1 MFTDGGCRN
10 NEGEHVLPTDKAAW
24 AYVILHDG
32 HAMTAT
38 GGKVGAT
45 NNQMEMTA
53 VLESLKA
60 LEDMGLSQKKLLLSL
75 DSDYVRKAL
84 SDSSN
89 GTAWIKGWKERGWR
103 KSNGEAVANPDLWK
117 EIDKEFS
124 KFSDL
129 TLQHVT
135 GHANSDGNNLAD
147 ALVKDGQDVT
157 ILFFYQQHP
166 SRADHSVKRDAFL
179 FLCFLKKSR
188 PRS

>member
-1 MFTDGGCRN
+1 MTEQEKMSIIEKLEAEQLESEYDAWIFTDGGCRN
-10 NEGEHVLPTDKAAW
+10 NGNNAGEHVLPTDKAAW

-32 HAMTAT
+32 HAMTTT

-75 DSDYVRKAL
+75 DSDYVRT
-84 SDSSN
+84 

-103 KSNGEAVANPDLWK
+103 NSNGEAVANQDLWK
-117 EIDKEFS
+117 EIDKEIS

-129 TLQHVT
+129 TFKHVK
-135 GHANSDGNNLAD
+135 GHGNSDGNNLAD
-147 ALVKDGQDVT
+147 ALVNEQMDKM
-157 ILFFYQQHP
+157 
-166 SRADHSVKRDAFL
+166 
-179 FLCFLKKSR
+179 
-188 PRS
+188 

>member
-1 MFTDGGCRN
+1 MTTQEEQMSIIEKLEAEQLESEYDAWIFTDGGCRN
-10 NEGEHVLPTDKAAW
+10 NGNNAGGHVLPTDKAAW

-75 DSDYVRKAL
+75 DSDYVRKAI
-84 SDSSN
+84 SDSSD

-103 KSNGEAVANPDLWK
+103 NSNGKAVANQDLWK
-117 EIDKEFS
+117 EIDKEIS

-129 TLQHVT
+129 TFKHVP
-135 GHANSDGNNLAD
+135 GHADSDGNNLAD
-147 ALVKDGQDVT
+147 ALVNEQMDEM
-157 ILFFYQQHP
+157 
-166 SRADHSVKRDAFL
+166 
-179 FLCFLKKSR
+179 
-188 PRS
+188 

>member
-1 MFTDGGCRN
+1 MTKKTLTKEEKMSYIEELEAEQLESEYDAWIFTDGGCRN
-10 NEGEHVLPTDKAAW
+10 NGNNAGGHVLPTDKAAW

-60 LEDMGLSQKKLLLSL
+60 LENMGLSQKKLLLSL

-84 SDSSN
+84 SDSSD

-103 KSNGEAVANPDLWK
+103 NSNGKAVANQDLWK
-117 EIDKEFS
+117 EIDKEIS

-129 TLQHVT
+129 TLQHVD
-135 GHANSDGNNLAD
+135 GHADSDGNNLAD
-147 ALVKDGQDVT
+147 ALVNEQMDEM
-157 ILFFYQQHP
+157 
-166 SRADHSVKRDAFL
+166 
-179 FLCFLKKSR
+179 
-188 PRS
+188 

>member
-1 MFTDGGCRN
+1 MTTQEEQMSIIEKLEAEQLESEYDAWIFTDGGCRN
-10 NEGEHVLPTDKAAW
+10 NGNNAGGHVLPTDKAAW

-32 HAMTAT
+32 HAMTPT

-75 DSDYVRKAL
+75 DSNYVRKAI
-84 SDSSN
+84 SDSDD

-103 KSNGEAVANPDLWK
+103 NSNGKAVANQDLWK
-117 EIDKEFS
+117 EIS

-129 TLQHVT
+129 TLQHVD
-135 GHANSDGNNLAD
+135 GHADSDGNNLAD
-147 ALVKDGQDVT
+147 ALVNEQMDEM
-157 ILFFYQQHP
+157 
-166 SRADHSVKRDAFL
+166 
-179 FLCFLKKSR
+179 
-188 PRS
+188 

>member
-1 MFTDGGCRN
+1 MKVNTFCQLT
-10 NEGEHVLPTDKAAW
+10 KAAW

-135 GHANSDGNNLAD
+135 GHANSDGNNL
-147 ALVKDGQDVT
+147 LT
-157 ILFFYQQHP
+157 PLLMNRWTRCNNSIFYQQHP
-166 SRADHSVKRDAFL
+166 SRADHSVKRDAV
-179 FLCFLKKSR
+179 LCFLKKSR